1 LDGLHPQL
9 PYLFYCRLVGF
20 TAGALVYL
28 FLIALVVGH
37 RRPRRLERL
46 LFFLLL
52 ALFLIY
58 AGGLLAL
65 NAEMH
70 YGSPPTATQL
80 FSSSLMTLGLLFLV
94 PLLLHTHWEYLRQL
108 RPALSSRGSVQ
119 FLYSFLYAFV
129 AAAVIRVLY
138 VEFHAVPGGP
148 LARIPWTPR
157 FQIVLMPVVLV
168 CAGLQL
174 GIARAAQE
182 AYERRMF
189 QWLSAISAASFM
201 LLALWTAM
209 GTGTA
214 GLAEGVPLAVVI
226 CGILPGAVL
235 IHYSLGHEFLEFGA
249 QSNLV
254 FALSATFVALLYLA
268 LVRRISGWLEPVL
281 PPEATASILLF
292 VLLFLFEPLE
302 RAIGPALHRRFR
314 ARVDRLQRMTA
325 EMHEVARQG
334 DLERLVAFSTQRV
347 QQEFALAEVRIS
359 VPAAPQQPPLISPG
373 RLGHVFRA
381 SVEQDGRQ
389 LGTLEASSTGAVL
402 TGETSAGLEFV
413 AEQFPGMIALCRLIG
428 ERVDLERELAE
439 RQRLALLGQMTATI
453 SHNLRNPLS
462 AMKTILQVQL
472 ENRNLDPAIRRDTEL
487 VLAET
492 ERLAQKLNELLR
504 YAKPAVVSPPL
515 LATNYPALQL
525 RTPEDPSTFSGP
537 TAGESFDAATAAA
550 QVIALLAR
558 DSQAR
563 TVNLEFVPPPRA
575 EELRISGG
583 EESFREILSNLIE
596 NAVEAQPRGG
606 IVRVEIHRSAANL
619 VLQVTDRGP
628 GIPADLRA
636 KIFQPFFTTKAS
648 GTGLGLAIVAK
659 RLEELAGSI
668 ECITP
673 AENGSGAR
681 FTVTL
686 PLAGN

>member
-1 LDGLHPQL
+1 M

-20 TAGALVYL
+20 TAGTLVYL

-52 ALFLIY
+52 SLFLTY

-65 NAEMH
+65 NAQMH
-70 YGSPPTATQL
+70 YGSPPTATLL
-80 FSSSLMTLGLLFLV
+80 FSSGLMTLGLLFLV
-94 PLLLHTHWEYLRQL
+94 PLLLHTHWEYLREL
-108 RPALSSRGSVQ
+108 RPGLRSRVSTQ

-129 AAAVIRVLY
+129 AAAAVRVMY
-138 VEFHAVPGGP
+138 VEFHTVPGGP
-148 LARIPWTPR
+148 LARLPWTPR

-168 CAGLQL
+168 GAGLQL
-174 GIARAAQE
+174 GISRAARE
-182 AYERRMF
+182 PYERRMF
-189 QWLSAISAASFM
+189 GWLSVISAASFM
-201 LLALWTAM
+201 MLALWSTK
-209 GTGTA
+209 GSGTA
-214 GLAEGVPLAVVI
+214 SLAGGVPLAVVM
-226 CGILPGAVL
+226 CGILPGAILV
-235 IHYSLGHEFLEFGA
+235 HYSLRQEFLEFGA

-314 ARVDRLQRMTA
+314 QRMDRLQQMTA
-325 EMHEVARQG
+325 EIRKVARQG
-334 DLERLVAFSTQRV
+334 DLDRLVAFSTQQV

-359 VPAAPQQPPLISPG
+359 VPPAPQQSALSSPG
-373 RLGHVFRA
+373 GLGHVFRA
-381 SVEQDGRQ
+381 PIQQDGREI
-389 LGTLEASSTGAVL
+389 GVLEASSSGAVL

-413 AEQFPGMIALCRLIG
+413 AEQFPGMIALCQLIG
-428 ERVDLERELAE
+428 ERVELERELAE
-439 RQRLALLGQMTATI
+439 RERLALLGQMTASI

-472 ENRNLDPAIRRDTEL
+472 ENRNLDPAIRRDTAQ

-492 ERLAQKLNELLR
+492 ERLSQKLNELLR
-504 YAKPAVVSPPL
+504 FAKPVVAHPL
-515 LATNYPALQL
+515 VAAGGQAFVQSK
-525 RTPEDPSTFSGP
+525 PENASNPSTP
-537 TAGESFDAATAAA
+537 ATAGSFEATTVAA
-550 QVIALLAR
+550 QVVALLSR
-558 DSQAR
+558 DSHAR
-563 TVNLEFVPPPRA
+563 TVDIEFVPPPRA
-575 EELRISGG
+575 EELMICGP

-596 NAVEAQPRGG
+596 NGVEAQPNGGTVRIEMERRGT
-606 IVRVEIHRSAANL
+606 NL
-619 VLQVTDRGP
+619 ELKVSDAGP
-628 GIPADLRA
+628 GVPPGARA

-659 RLEELAGSI
+659 RLEEISGSV
-668 ECITP
+668 ECVTP
-673 AENGSGAR
+673 VENGRGTQ
-681 FTVTL
+681 FIVTL
-686 PLAGN
+686 PLAGK